1 MAKINRV
8 ELVAAAE
15 RRNLMMLQ
23 ERKLASIEIQL
34 TTAASKFTFPNDNFL
49 NGKTI
54 TMFWLPDN
62 DNTDIVAPSGRPVA
76 ANNVIMSANFTVRKD
91 SDSKVLDVPL
101 AYFLESWYGGDRR
114 TREVWIEGFNPGT
127 TFVNFPDTG
136 VIDTDTSILFMV
148 EYIDC

>member
-1 MAKINRV
+1 MAKINRA

-62 DNTDIVAPSGRPVA
+62 DESNIIAPSGRPVA
-76 ANNVIMSANFTVRKD
+76 ANAVIMAANFTVRKD
-91 SDSKVLDVPL
+91 SDSKILDVPL

-127 TFVNFPDTG
+127 TFVNFPDTT